1 MTSEHEDLSRYL
13 DGELDFSALPEEL
26 QREAAAFERLME
38 ALKRRPIQ
46 MEPTLREAVMD
57 RVRDAARSPWR
68 RGWNWAAAPRTLKV
82 RPLTAGLAL
91 AAALAAIL
99 VVRSTDTL
107 GPQRDPSV
115 AALEPATTRFV
126 FVAPQA
132 SRVAVTGD
140 FVNWDVEGVPL
151 TSVGDDGVWVA
162 ELQLPPGIYHYVFV
176 VDGSEWRT
184 DPNAASQVDDG
195 FGQENSLLLVPTR
208 EASGL

>member
-1 MTSEHEDLSRYL
+1 MRSEREDLSRYL
-13 DGELDFSALPEEL
+13 DGELDLSALPEEL
-26 QREAAAFERLME
+26 QREAAEFERLME
-38 ALKRRPIQ
+38 ALKRRPVQ
-46 MEPTLREAVMD
+46 MKPTLRDAVME
-57 RVRDAARSPWR
+57 RVREVARSPWR
-68 RGWNWAAAPRTLKV
+68 RSWTWAAAPRTVRV
-82 RPLTAGLAL
+82 RPLTAGLAI
-91 AAALAAIL
+91 AAALAAIITL
-99 VVRSTDTL
+99 RSSD
-107 GPQRDPSV
+107 R
-115 AALEPATTRFV
+115 LEPQPNPDVAPLEAATTRFV
-126 FVAPQA
+126 FLAPQA

>member
-26 QREAAAFERLME
+26 QREAAEFERLME
-38 ALKRRPIQ
+38 TLKRRPIQ
-46 MEPTLREAVMD
+46 MESTLREAVMD

-82 RPLTAGLAL
+82 RPLTAGLAM

-99 VVRSTDTL
+99 IVRSSDM
-107 GPQRDPSV
+107 
-115 AALEPATTRFV
+115 LEPRPDPNAAAVETTTTRFV
-126 FVAPQA
+126 FLAPQA

-140 FVNWDVEGVPL
+140 FVNWDLEGVPL

-162 ELQLPPGIYHYVFV
+162 ELQLPPGVYHYVFV

-195 FGQENSLLLVPTR
+195 FGQENSVLLVPAQQ
-208 EASGL
+208 ASEL